1 MIPTDFNPTDIVVQ
15 RDGTMM
21 ISDWADGQRPKRGRG
36 RIYHIA
42 YAGKPSSGG
51 DSQNRPDAV
60 RDRLHAIWA
69 MARSAEPGTI
79 DELLKLAASDS
90 DPSVRAQAIRAV
102 ADLSDPVLVKHRL
115 DAGPGDAQLAGRL
128 AALAKGQESRVL
140 LEIVVALGRLR
151 WANAAEWLRQNLT
164 QPDAPLAHAA
174 MQTLRRS
181 GNWPAILKLLDL
193 PGSDPVRAIALRAV
207 AERYEPTVVDGLI
220 ERLGTEKE
228 AARGAN
234 TRTP

>member
-1 MIPTDFNPTDIVVQ
+1 MYRT
-15 RDGTMM
+15 
-21 ISDWADGQRPKRGRG
+21 
-36 RIYHIA
+36 
-42 YAGKPSSGG
+42 
-51 DSQNRPDAV
+51 
-60 RDRLHAIWA
+60 
-69 MARSAEPGTI
+69 
-79 DELLKLAASDS
+79 
-90 DPSVRAQAIRAV
+90 QAIRAV

-115 DAGPGDAQLAGRL
+115 DAGPGNAQLAGRL

-140 LEIVVALGRLR
+140 LEIVVALGQLR

-228 AARGAN
+228 AAHGAN